1 MDVIKTFNTL
11 AEYDRFLQE
20 SPLNATFQRRCYSIA
35 SKYGSE
41 IFCGTKSWE
50 DATIRMTIGD
60 EESAKKI
67 ESAKKGERIN
77 TNIRSTYQRP
87 KLQRKV
93 AGFMP
98 CIPAYC
104 AGARKNMFS
113 YKKETRISKTVTI
126 VYNISALG
134 DVRSTEI
141 ALAAF
146 NVLKAVLK
154 IEASGTRVNF
164 YTSTIAEDSGQYV
177 GSVVKIKDSGQYFN
191 FMKMA
196 YPMVHP
202 SMQRRQGF
210 RFREVAE
217 GVESG
222 FADGYGSTVE
232 SSKTLQYVIEKNT
245 KIKDAIYLG
254 FYEVRHDSNE
264 DTILERIKL
273 KASEN
278 KNIILN

>member
-1 MDVIKTFNTL
+1 MKDVIKTFDNL
-11 AEYDRFLQE
+11 AQYDDFLQNTPE
-20 SPLNATFQRRCYSIA
+20 NDSFSGKRLSSFR
-35 SKYGSE
+35 GDE
-41 IFCGTKSWE
+41 DFCGTKSWA
-50 DATIRMTIGD
+50 DATQRMTIGD

-67 ESAKKGERIN
+67 EGAKNGERIN

-98 CIPAYC
+98 CVPAFC

-146 NVLKAVLK
+146 KVLKAVLK
-154 IEASGTRVNF
+154 IEASGTKVNF
-164 YTSTIAEDSGQYV
+164 YTSTIAESYGQYV

-210 RFREVAE
+210 RFREVAD
-217 GVESG
+217 GVHKG
-222 FADGYGSTVE
+222 FVSGYGSTVQ
-232 SSKTLQYVIEKNT
+232 SSDTLKYVIEKNT

-254 FYEVRHDSNE
+254 FYEVRNDKDENA
-264 DTILERIKL
+264 ILERIKL